1 MKENISFEEKL
12 EFYEKFNEKEFNEKY
27 RNIGKTPFWIGFISL
42 KILTA
47 ISVIGGIF
55 NPWLFLGMIPAIA
68 IPSVCMLVD
77 QYNRK
82 SAIESL
88 TKNITYKDFKEMMKT
103 NEFTKIKYEKSAREM
118 KIYHYAKEN
127 GSQIIVDEEK
137 IENRPRAV
145 DCCIFNAEED
155 NKSNDI

>member
-1 MKENISFEEKL
+1 MKKDISFEEKL

-27 RNIGKTPFWIGFISL
+27 RNIGKISFKIGFISL
-42 KILTA
+42 KVLSA
-47 ISVIGGIF
+47 ISIIGGIF
-55 NPWLFLGMIPAIA
+55 NPWLFLGMLPAIA
-68 IPSVCMLVD
+68 IPTACLLVD
-77 QYNRK
+77 RYNRK
-82 SAIESL
+82 QAIESL
-88 TKNITYKDFKEMMKT
+88 TKNITYKDFKEMMET

-118 KIYHYAKEN
+118 KLHHYAKEN

-145 DCCIFNAEED
+145 DCCIFNTEEV